1 MEDYRVLKFLDLF
14 KGIFER
20 FGIDYKAMRKILQVK
35 LLLDSRRVA
44 TVLQNSKANRE
55 ENKDKNNFIKS
66 LGMYLLLGFLMIPI
80 VIFGQ
85 NYLFQMS
92 IVMGMFMFFMMTSL
106 ISDFSSVLLDLK
118 DKNILLSK
126 PINNRTL
133 NMAKIIHIFF
143 YVFMTTMAMM
153 GPALIASL
161 IKNGVLF
168 FFIFLMEIIL
178 IDLFLIVV
186 TGLVY
191 LLILRFFDGEK
202 LKDIIN
208 HVQIGLTLT
217 LSIGYQMISRIFQFV
232 DFDTV
237 KFTNKWWTYLL
248 TPVWFAGSFEFF
260 IRGNRDGYIVAYT
273 IMAFI
278 IPIVSIIVYIKL
290 MPEFERNLQKLT
302 SAGKAKKNKDRL
314 TGTISRLICKT
325 KEERNFYRFATN
337 MMKNERTFKLKVYPS
352 LGMGFIFPFL
362 ILLSFSYTKDISQI
376 SQRSIYFTMYFSY
389 IIIPAVLQFLGYSG
403 DYKGAWIYETFPID
417 YWESIYR
424 GTVKAAFINLFT
436 PIFILISIIFLI
448 VFKLSILPHIIIVY
462 LNMMLSICIL
472 FMISEKNL
480 PFSRAFEMSEGR
492 GGFMAMILSF
502 ITIGCLGGAH
512 YFIGKMPYGA
522 YIYILI
528 SIVANMIF
536 WKYAFRVKTA

>member
-208 HVQIGLTLT
+208 YVQIGLTLT

-376 SQRSIYFTMYFSY
+376 SQGSIYFTMYFSY

-480 PFSRAFEMSEGR
+480 PFSRAFEVSEGR
-492 GGFMAMILSF
+492 SGFMAMILSF

-512 YFIGKMPYGA
+512 YLIGKMPYGA

-528 SIVANMIF
+528 SIVANMVF

>member
-208 HVQIGLTLT
+208 YVQIGLTLT

-528 SIVANMIF
+528 SIVANMVF

>member
-118 DKNILLSK
+118 DKSILLSK

-208 HVQIGLTLT
+208 YVQIGLTLT

-237 KFTNKWWTYLL
+237 KFINKWWTYLL

-376 SQRSIYFTMYFSY
+376 SQGSIYFTMYFSY

-480 PFSRAFEMSEGR
+480 PFSRAFEVSEGR

-512 YFIGKMPYGA
+512 YLIGKMPYGA

-528 SIVANMIF
+528 SIVANMVF

>member
-208 HVQIGLTLT
+208 YVQIGLTLT

-376 SQRSIYFTMYFSY
+376 SQGSIYFTMYFSY

-480 PFSRAFEMSEGR
+480 PFSRAFEVSEGR
-492 GGFMAMILSF
+492 SGFMAMILSF

-512 YFIGKMPYGA
+512 YLIGKMSYGA

-528 SIVANMIF
+528 SIVANMVF